1 VQVGE
6 DLRTYIEM
14 AVAPGLGPCRRF
26 VCASMEIAAGKFERS
41 DRAGEFWKRR
51 EGFGANLARR
61 VMVHSC
67 GRNWRGASREAMR
80 VRRHGRGN
88 EAISAAG
95 RGVNGFD
102 GRCGLN
108 AGV

>member
-1 VQVGE
+1 LEAARGFWGE
-6 DLRTYIEM
+6 
-14 AVAPGLGPCRRF
+14 LGTARH
-26 VCASMEIAAGKFERS
+26 
-41 DRAGEFWKRR
+41 AGEIG
-51 EGFGANLARR
+51 EARA
-61 VMVHSC
+61 
-67 GRNWRGASREAMR
+67 ASREAMR
-80 VRRHGRGN
+80 VRHHGRGN

>member
-14 AVAPGLGPCRRF
+14 AVALGLGPCRRF

-61 VMVHSC
+61 LMVHSC
-67 GRNWRGASREAMR
+67 GRNWRGARREPRGDAR
-80 VRRHGRGN
+80 APPWPGKRSDQCGRPR
-88 EAISAAG
+88 SKW
-95 RGVNGFD
+95 F
-102 GRCGLN
+102 
-108 AGV
+108 

>member
-1 VQVGE
+1 MQVGE

-14 AVAPGLGPCRRF
+14 AVALGLGPCRRF
-26 VCASMEIAAGKFERS
+26 VCASMEIAAGKIERS
-41 DRAGEFWKRR
+41 DHAGEFWKQR
-51 EGFGANLARR
+51 EGFGAANLARR

-67 GRNWRGASREAMR
+67 GRNRRGASREAMR

-88 EAISAAG
+88 QAISVAG

-102 GRCGLN
+102 E
-108 AGV
+108 